1 MDIIKHIHKVQQ
13 MYDDYDVRGEPI
25 TKRTMMRA
33 SKKKGGRIK
42 DPTFTKYKNGGN
54 VPPRPDLENGHSNW
68 TTDDWLQIIDPQG
81 WMSDEDNNPIK
92 KSGLLEYELADEY
105 WQEQYEKYLKNGG
118 TLDFKNYMELELNKK
133 VSENI
138 NKNIRDKKRVEGLA
152 SILNLSPDRI

>member
-1 MDIIKHIHKVQQ
+1 M
-13 MYDDYDVRGEPI
+13 
-25 TKRTMMRA
+25 
-33 SKKKGGRIK
+33 
-42 DPTFTKYKNGGN
+42 
-54 VPPRPDLENGHSNW
+54 
-68 TTDDWLQIIDPQG
+68 
-81 WMSDEDNNPIK
+81 K